1 MSRRVPRLTILIL
14 LVAFTTASRFAW
26 AEPVAL
32 AAQQNTVGQVTV
44 KVTPLTVPSDASSW
58 RFEILLSTH
67 VVPLTQDL
75 AEVSTL
81 SGNPGTVK
89 RALAWEGDPP
99 GGHHRKGILSFEPIN
114 PRPNAI
120 TLTIRGIG
128 SVAERRF
135 VWSLSP

>member
-1 MSRRVPRLTILIL
+1 MSPRPPRLAALAFAVGFTVAPRLT
-14 LVAFTTASRFAW
+14 W
-26 AEPVAL
+26 AEPAAL
-32 AAQQNTVGQVTV
+32 AAQQSTAGMVTV
-44 KVTPLTVPSDASSW
+44 KVTPLDVSSDAIPW

-75 AEVSTL
+75 AAVSTL
-81 SGNPGTVK
+81 SGNPGTVA
-89 RALAWEGDPP
+89 RALTWEGDPP
-99 GGHHRKGILSFEPIN
+99 GGHHRKGILSFKPLD

-135 VWSLSP
+135 VWNLSP